1 MASRGDVEYHGTH
14 LVWSLPSRL
23 FALPMKRLCLFAV
36 LASLLVS
43 PWAIADDE
51 APIRVLFLGDDGPHR
66 PAERFAQLEPV
77 LAGRGI
83 ELTYTDRVADL
94 NPETLAGYDAL
105 AVRPSRRRGSGR
117 HRRQ

>member
-1 MASRGDVEYHGTH
+1 MMRV
-14 LVWSLPSRL
+14 
-23 FALPMKRLCLFAV
+23 FLFAV

-43 PWAIADDE
+43 PWTIAAEE